1 MTDLNA
7 YYSQAEAAQLLGVG
21 PNRIKQMWQEDDLIK
36 IRIDRK
42 PFIPKDCF
50 VKGPNGWMV
59 NPALRGTLIMLL
71 DAGFEFLEASEWL
84 DRYNDYLEARPLEL
98 LAANRVKEVRNAI
111 LTITF

>member
-1 MTDLNA
+1 MNM

-50 VKGPNGWMV
+50 VKGPHGWV
-59 NPALRGTLIMLL
+59 VHPGLRGTLIMLQ

-84 DRYNDYLEARPLEL
+84 DTYNEYLEGRPLTL
-98 LAANRVKEVRNAI
+98 ISQGRVKEVRNAI